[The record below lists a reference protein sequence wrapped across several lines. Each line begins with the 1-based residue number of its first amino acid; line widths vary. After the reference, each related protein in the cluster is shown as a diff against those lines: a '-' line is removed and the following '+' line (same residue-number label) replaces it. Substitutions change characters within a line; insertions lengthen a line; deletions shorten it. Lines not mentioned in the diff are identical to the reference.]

1 MSQILVG
8 HQEIFRQLWATH
20 QADRLP
26 SAYLFLGPK
35 GLGKSTVTRVLA
47 QRINC
52 DLGQEC
58 GVCENCRLF
67 ASGSHPDFLVVGP
80 TGKQIKI
87 AQIQGLIGTLNLK
100 PMYAK
105 KRVVL
110 VKEADKLGL
119 EAANA
124 FLKVLEEP
132 PLDSLLVLT
141 SEDEHGLLETLLSR
155 CQKVSFGPLSRL
167 ELAQLLE
174 ARTQLEPE
182 AMELVLA
189 YSEGRLRK
197 ELIEKAPELLGL
209 EGQVGQLLFR
219 LDPAKLVDQMEWLES
234 LIKQGLEGY
243 FLEFLARWLR
253 DLSFEFSGQSERVRR
268 PAAVALAR
276 SQGFEPP
283 VPVLLDAFTQV
294 GETQGAIY
302 AQAGKQL
309 ALEGLLLRLHRLLQG
324 ALVL

>member
-1 MSQILVG
+1 MSQALVG
-8 HQEIFRQLWATH
+8 HQEIFRHLWETH
-20 QADRLP
+20 RADRLP

-35 GLGKSTVTRVLA
+35 GLGKSTLTRVLA

-80 TGKQIKI
+80 SGKQIKI
-87 AQIQGLIGTLNLK
+87 AQIQSLIGTLNLK

-132 PLDSLLVLT
+132 PLDSLLILT
-141 SEDEHGLLETLLSR
+141 AEDEHGLLETLLSR

-174 ARTQLEPE
+174 SRTKLEPE
-182 AMELVLA
+182 ALELVLA

-209 EGQVGQLLFR
+209 EGQVGQLLFH
-219 LDPAKLVDQMEWLES
+219 LDPAGLVDKMEWLES

-253 DLSFEFSGQSERVRR
+253 DLSFEFSGLSGRVRR
-268 PAAVALAR
+268 PTSVALAR
-276 SQGFEPP
+276 SKGFEPP
-283 VPVLLDAFTQV
+283 VSVLLNAFDQV
-294 GETQGAIY
+294 EETQGAIY

-309 ALEGLLLRLHRLLQG
+309 ALEALLLRLQHLFQG